1 MYRVYSLNF
10 IRETAHRHPAPDA
23 GASVVKYRNAWEF
36 GATGFRVTRGMT
48 LNRRF
53 LKKLNEYKRVICAA
67 NAGYAAPFFQRGT
80 GFMAFSNIYENEAK
94 AARV

>member
-67 NAGYAAPFFQRGT
+67 NAGYAASFF
-80 GFMAFSNIYENEAK
+80 SEAPVYGVFANLRK
-94 AARV
+94 